1 VKIDRVSHSRVA
13 IALHETFRTAIRE
26 TDSIDAIRVE
36 IHASG
41 RVGIGYATATPA
53 ITGDTVEG
61 IESFLDQTVIPYL
74 IGREIHSSGGAGQSD
89 SAMQLVKHEAGQQV
103 AGADSQL
110 RSEHYVLG
118 AHSNSL
124 FGISNDCYEAF
135 ALQCSSGMAGIDL
148 ALHDLVFTSPTTPQQ
163 MVTSVTI
170 GAGTIEAMVATAHRR
185 RAAGFRVVK
194 AKLGADPEH
203 DAQRLI
209 ALAHA
214 LGAIRD
220 RRADPQSKG
229 AAQLTANSN
238 HRGQNVV
245 GVGGLDLSA
254 SSSAGSVDPGGS
266 VGPVGSV
273 GSVALWVDANQGW
286 TVAQALE
293 IFDAALDADVVLG
306 VFEQPTAA
314 ADLVGLRQVREGVR
328 QRCHDRGLAAVP
340 VVADESARTLDDVD
354 RIIAAGAADAINVKF
369 MKFGGITGSGMAV
382 AKAQAAGLG
391 VLVGSMMEHPH
402 SVAAAVRF
410 ASSLGGVHDLDAGWW
425 ARDTSPLS
433 YVNGYVS
440 TGGNRS

>member
-1 VKIDRVSHSRVA
+1 VKIDRVSYSRVA

-74 IGREIHSSGGAGQSD
+74 IGREIHSSRGAGQSD
-89 SAMQLVKHEAGQQV
+89 SANQPLRQEGARQV
-103 AGADSQL
+103 AGVEPQL
-110 RSEHYVLG
+110 RKEQYVLG
-118 AHSNSL
+118 AQSNSL
-124 FGISNDCYEAF
+124 FSIPNDCYDAWT
-135 ALQCSSGMAGIDL
+135 LQCSSGMAGIDL
-148 ALHDLVFTSPTTPQQ
+148 ALHDLVFTSPTTPQRL
-163 MVTSVTI
+163 VTSVTI
-170 GAGTIEAMVATAHRR
+170 GAGTLEAMLATAHRR
-185 RAAGFRVVK
+185 VVAGFRVVK
-194 AKLGADPEH
+194 AKLGADPQH

-220 RRADPQSKG
+220 RQTDCQVDRQSNG
-229 AAQLTANSN
+229 AAQFTAGSN
-238 HRGQNVV
+238 HRGQHLAQVE
-245 GVGGLDLSA
+245 GLELA
-254 SSSAGSVDPGGS
+254 AGSSAGSAGS
-266 VGPVGSV
+266 VGPV

-293 IFDAALDADVVLG
+293 MFDAALDADVVLG

-314 ADLVGLRQVREGVR
+314 ADLDGLRRVREGVR
-328 QRCHDRGLAAVP
+328 QRCHERGLAAVP

-369 MKFGGITGSGMAV
+369 MKFGGITGSGLAV

-410 ASSLGGVHDLDAGWW
+410 ASSIGGVHDLDAGWW
-425 ARDTSPLS
+425 ARDTSPLL
-433 YVNGYVS
+433 YANGYVS
-440 TGGNRS
+440 TGGGRS